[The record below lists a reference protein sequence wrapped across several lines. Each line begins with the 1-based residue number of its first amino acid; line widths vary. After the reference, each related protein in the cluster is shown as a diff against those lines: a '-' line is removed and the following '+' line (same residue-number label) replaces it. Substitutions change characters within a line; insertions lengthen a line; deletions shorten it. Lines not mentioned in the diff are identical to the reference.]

1 MKGSLVAAT
10 GAAFSRQLLAQS
22 AGSTGASGG
31 VGDIVDTNVHLFGW
45 PFRNLKYGE
54 TDKLVAKLRQHG
66 IRQAWAGSFEALLHK
81 DIDGVNRRL
90 VDACR
95 QHRGFLI
102 PFGAVNP
109 LWPGWEEDLR
119 RCHETYRMPGIRLHP
134 SYQGYEL
141 SHPDFA
147 RLMLLA
153 SERRMLVQ
161 IVIELEDERVH
172 HPKMIT
178 PDTNPLPV
186 VDLLKELPRGR
197 VQFLNFFG
205 VVRGDKLKAI
215 QGMLSSPQVLFDIA
229 NLEGAGALQKALA
242 GEDTVGLQLK
252 VPLKRLAFGSHAPYF
267 PIQNSLFK
275 FMESRLESR
284 DLTAIMSGNAARFM
298 APA

>member
-1 MKGSLVAAT
+1 
-10 GAAFSRQLLAQS
+10 
-22 AGSTGASGG
+22 
-31 VGDIVDTNVHLFGW
+31 
-45 PFRNLKYGE
+45 
-54 TDKLVAKLRQHG
+54 
-66 IRQAWAGSFEALLHK
+66 
-81 DIDGVNRRL
+81 
-90 VDACR
+90 
-95 QHRGFLI
+95 
-102 PFGAVNP
+102 
-109 LWPGWEEDLR
+109 
-119 RCHETYRMPGIRLHP
+119 
-134 SYQGYEL
+134 
-141 SHPDFA
+141 
-147 RLMLLA
+147 
-153 SERRMLVQ
+153 MLVQ